1 MDLLKVP
8 RFPCQEKLH
17 NKGNLNLAKKGS
29 EGFIS
34 PGVFNRICATRS
46 KSITRINL
54 KPKSELIIFIFLKVA
69 LKTAVVDSVDG
80 KHSIFNLLGSSES
93 YRNVNS

>member
-34 PGVFNRICATRS
+34 PGAFNRICATRS
-46 KSITRINL
+46 KSINSRNL
-54 KPKSELIIFIFLKVA
+54 EPKSELIIFIFFKVV
-69 LKTAVVDSVDG
+69 LKTAVVNSVDG

-93 YRNVNS
+93 YRNFSS

>member
-8 RFPCQEKLH
+8 SCQEKLH

-34 PGVFNRICATRS
+34 PGVFSRICATRS
-46 KSITRINL
+46 KGINRRNL
-54 KPKSELIIFIFLKVA
+54 KPKSELIIFLKVA
-69 LKTAVVDSVDG
+69 LKTAVVNSVDA
-80 KHSIFNLLGSSES
+80 KHSVFNLLGSSES
-93 YRNVNS
+93 YRNANS

>member
-34 PGVFNRICATRS
+34 PGVFNRIYATRS
-46 KSITRINL
+46 KSITRRNL

-80 KHSIFNLLGSSES
+80 KHSVFNLLGSSES
-93 YRNVNS
+93 YRIVNS